1 MTEDVSM
8 TEMILKTDPEDGEM
22 TEDPR
27 ETGPGQVRG
36 RRETGPCLDLDIA
49 ETDPCP
55 LETVGDTEDRCC
67 CVLMYFSDSSS
78 QVYFSIRGK

>member
-22 TEDPR
+22 TEGPR

-36 RRETGPCLDLDIA
+36 RRETDQCLDLDIA
-49 ETDPCP
+49 ETDPFP

-67 CVLMYFSDSSS
+67 CVVF
-78 QVYFSIRGK
+78 

>member
-36 RRETGPCLDLDIA
+36 RRETDPCLDLDIA

-55 LETVGDTEDRCC
+55 LETVGDTGDRCC
-67 CVLMYFSDSSS
+67 CVVF
-78 QVYFSIRGK
+78 